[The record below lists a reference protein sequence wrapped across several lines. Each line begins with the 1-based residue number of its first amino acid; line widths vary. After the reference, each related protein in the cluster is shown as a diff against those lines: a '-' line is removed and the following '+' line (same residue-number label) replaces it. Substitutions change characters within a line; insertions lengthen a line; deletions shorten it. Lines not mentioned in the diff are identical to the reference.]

1 MRKPVES
8 IVVASVLVASL
19 LGMGCQSA
27 GDTVDTVD
35 TADPDLEAFCA
46 EAPVVNYANFGESF
60 MNHQC
65 QGCHSSALEERFDAP
80 IEVTFDSLEDVWLW
94 RDRIIDRCDLDAP
107 TMPPRG
113 GVTDDE
119 LLMLHWWLKCATI
132 GT

>member
-1 MRKPVES
+1 MPRS
-8 IVVASVLVASL
+8 IEVIVRASMLVTTLFSI
-19 LGMGCQSA
+19 GCQSA
-27 GDTVDTVD
+27 GE
-35 TADPDLEAFCA
+35 TADTSEAVLEVFCA

-80 IEVTFDSLEDVWLW
+80 LEVTFDTLEDVWVW
-94 RDRIIDRCDLDAP
+94 RDRILDRCDLDAP